1 MLKHRTSRY
10 RKLYF
15 WNFSFDF
22 YLILIII
29 LLHIPLHIQVFF
41 VTKLCS
47 EVFQVAAELIL
58 AVDEKNFT
66 ELAQRVCW
74 DVAMCSSQISCQVLV
89 SSVHPQ
95 KTSMLLTMSCNVADG
110 VGVGIMSVIDGHS
123 ATT

>member
-1 MLKHRTSRY
+1 MLKHRKSHY
-10 RKLYF
+10 RKQFF
-15 WNFSFDF
+15 WNFSFDL
-22 YLILIII
+22 YLILII
-29 LLHIPLHIQVFF
+29 LLHLPLHIQVFF

-74 DVAMCSSQISCQVLV
+74 DVAMCLSQISCQGLV
-89 SSVHPQ
+89 SSVEPQ
-95 KTSMLLTMSCNVADG
+95 KISMLMKVSWIVADG